1 MQFILFN
8 RPVSRLIRWCNKRIL
23 IKRLSVPQNFPW
35 IENYKL
41 SMWKLI
47 CRIFKIFVNKEHR
60 KILTKAMLK
69 QQTKITENGKNPF
82 LMVCVLCKKSI
93 FNGLCFVQNPF
104 LMVCV
109 LRKIRLWSFNSQR
122 SNTHNGIL
130 HKLQKKIAIF
140 PFFNLVIL
148 SEKTTRKYL

>member
-8 RPVSRLIRWCNKRIL
+8 RPVSRLIRWYNKRIL

-82 LMVCVLCKKSI
+82 LMVCVL
-93 FNGLCFVQNPF
+93 
-104 LMVCV
+104 
-109 LRKIRLWSFNSQR
+109 RKIRLWSFNSQR